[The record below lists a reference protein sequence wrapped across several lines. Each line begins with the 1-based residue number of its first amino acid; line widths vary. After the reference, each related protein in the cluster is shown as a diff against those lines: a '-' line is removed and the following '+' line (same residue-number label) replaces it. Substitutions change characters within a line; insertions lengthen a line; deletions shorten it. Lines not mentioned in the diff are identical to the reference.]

1 MKRNS
6 TKKKG
11 KGLSDIQKELAK
23 IEILLKARA
32 QKNEDFYSSQKEK
45 QILEKANLEK
55 EKFGQ
60 DTRAVELLKNR
71 EKKLLEQ
78 VRNNPNALIGNNL
91 KKEMA
96 NLRRAKTNA
105 IKANPL
111 VEPQKSPKKS
121 PKKPAKKPANK
132 TAKKEKKPKK

>member
-1 MKRNS
+1 MKKNS

-32 QKNEDFYSSQKEK
+32 QKNNDFYNSQKEK
-45 QILEKANLEK
+45 EILEKANLEK
-55 EKFGQ
+55 EKLGK
-60 DTRAVELLKNR
+60 DTRAAELLKNR
-71 EKKLLEQ
+71 ERNLLEQ

-121 PKKPAKKPANK
+121 PKKPTKKPAKKPANK
-132 TAKKEKKPKK
+132 TVKK